1 MKRRMQTILI
11 AEMEIEWSS
20 LKQRVLSFVAFM
32 VDRKVDCTLRMA
44 PVGL

>member
-1 MKRRMQTILI
+1 MQTILI

-20 LKQRVLSFVAFM
+20 LKQRALSLVAFM
-32 VDRKVDCTLRMA
+32 ADRKVDCTLRMA